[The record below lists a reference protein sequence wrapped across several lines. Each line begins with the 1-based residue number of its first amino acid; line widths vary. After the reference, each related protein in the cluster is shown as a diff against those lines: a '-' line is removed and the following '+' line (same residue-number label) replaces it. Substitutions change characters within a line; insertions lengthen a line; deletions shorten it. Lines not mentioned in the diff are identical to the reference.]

1 MAPTDEEGGM
11 RKPRWLSWTGIALCA
26 LYLALT
32 TWLVLDARSNSD
44 PKSAYILMQLP
55 VMLQTAALNVIG
67 VGRWLSGMTWITVYL
82 LVIPPTLACCT
93 CLGPCSAASWSNEGD
108 PPCCLSGRWQYGR
121 PGGRIPVTSAACSGC
136 RRGTAKPL
144 RLPP

>member
-1 MAPTDEEGGM
+1 M

-67 VGRWLSGMTWITVYL
+67 V
-82 LVIPPTLACCT
+82 
-93 CLGPCSAASWSNEGD
+93 
-108 PPCCLSGRWQYGR
+108 
-121 PGGRIPVTSAACSGC
+121 
-136 RRGTAKPL
+136 
-144 RLPP
+144 

>member
-1 MAPTDEEGGM
+1 M

-44 PKSAYILMQLP
+44 PKRAYILMQLP

-82 LVIPPTLACCT
+82 LVIPPTLGVLYV
-93 CLGPCSAASWSNEGD
+93 LGAMLGSVLE
-108 PPCCLSGRWQYGR
+108 Q
-121 PGGRIPVTSAACSGC
+121 
-136 RRGTAKPL
+136 
-144 RLPP
+144 

>member
-1 MAPTDEEGGM
+1 M

-32 TWLVLDARSNSD
+32 TWLVLDARSNSA

-82 LVIPPTLACCT
+82 LVIPPTLGVLYV
-93 CLGPCSAASWSNEGD
+93 LGAMLGSVLE
-108 PPCCLSGRWQYGR
+108 Q
-121 PGGRIPVTSAACSGC
+121 
-136 RRGTAKPL
+136 
-144 RLPP
+144 

>member
-1 MAPTDEEGGM
+1 M
-11 RKPRWLSWTGIALCA
+11 RKPRWLSRTGIALCA

-82 LVIPPTLACCT
+82 LVIPPTLGVLYV
-93 CLGPCSAASWSNEGD
+93 LGAMLGSVLE
-108 PPCCLSGRWQYGR
+108 Q
-121 PGGRIPVTSAACSGC
+121 
-136 RRGTAKPL
+136 
-144 RLPP
+144 